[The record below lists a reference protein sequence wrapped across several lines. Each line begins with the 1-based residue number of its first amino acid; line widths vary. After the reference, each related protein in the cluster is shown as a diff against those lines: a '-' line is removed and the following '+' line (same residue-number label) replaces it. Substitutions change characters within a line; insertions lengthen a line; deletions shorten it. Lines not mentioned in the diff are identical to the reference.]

1 MYPELQT
8 QIIHWTFTDNTDIFS
23 KSSLNQRDCD
33 GYRLLLR
40 QQAFNG
46 LNYLLYAQILTSLQ
60 EKMAHWATIPFHVLR
75 IDGLLH
81 DVVSRSRDYDLRWLE
96 FNYKSNKRLSR
107 FRHPPNMLNI
117 AIQAVEK

>member
-23 KSSLNQRDCD
+23 KSSLNQCDCD

-46 LNYLLYAQILTSLQ
+46 LNDLLHAQILTSLQ
-60 EKMAHWATIPFHVLR
+60 EKMAHRATISFHVLR

-81 DVVSRSRDYDLRWLE
+81 DVVSRSRDYDLR
-96 FNYKSNKRLSR
+96 
-107 FRHPPNMLNI
+107 
-117 AIQAVEK
+117 